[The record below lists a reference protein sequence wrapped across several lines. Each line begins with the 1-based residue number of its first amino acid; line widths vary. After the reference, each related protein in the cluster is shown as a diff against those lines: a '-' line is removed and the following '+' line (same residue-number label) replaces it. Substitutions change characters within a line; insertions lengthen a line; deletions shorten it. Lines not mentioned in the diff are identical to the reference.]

1 MDGDALPRRGPFS
14 EKTRDLNATGY
25 FQALNLHKRNVFAED
40 AALASLIDGA
50 DIVIHDPSS
59 SDTSKADARLPLWG
73 SRSAGITTFAEDCA
87 PL

>member
-59 SDTSKADARLPLWG
+59 SDTSMADARLPLWG